1 MAKVTITKTLVEKNS
16 QLAELLAERNI
27 EVGSKI
33 EQSDL
38 DELYKVLETTE
49 LIELTQEHFDAQP
62 GLADKGFEVGQVI
75 RVKKKAEVQDLDAS
89 KEGESSQN
97 LDEDL
102 DKITKSYKVISRF
115 RDKELNS
122 IIYEVNDL
130 VPIYF
135 EESRIASL
143 LERKLISEA

>member
-33 EQSDL
+33 EQSEL

-49 LIELTQEHFDAQP
+49 LIELTQEDLNKEP
-62 GLADKGFEVGQVI
+62 GLVSKGFEVGQVI
-75 RVKKKAEVQDLDAS
+75 RVKKKAEVEDLDTS
-89 KEGESSQN
+89 KAGETSQN
-97 LDEDL
+97 LDENL
-102 DKITKSYKVISRF
+102 DEKPKSYKVISRF
-115 RDKELNS
+115 RDQNNESK
-122 IIYEVNDL
+122 IYEVNEVIPAD
-130 VPIYF
+130 F

>member
-33 EQSDL
+33 EQSEL
-38 DELYKVLETTE
+38 DELYKVLEK
-49 LIELTQEHFDAQP
+49 P
-62 GLADKGFEVGQVI
+62 
-75 RVKKKAEVQDLDAS
+75 
-89 KEGESSQN
+89 
-97 LDEDL
+97 
-102 DKITKSYKVISRF
+102 KSYKVISRF
-115 RDKELNS
+115 RDQNNEAK
-122 IIYEVNDL
+122 IYEIGEVIPAD
-130 VPIYF
+130 F